1 MVLGE
6 HLGAQPAELL
16 GHAFAEIGVS
26 HRDQPT
32 ERTAGYRRG
41 VLPMQADPTGLS
53 SPLGQLVIA
62 AMLLV
67 AIVVT
72 LRWLWQNRR
81 R

>member
-1 MVLGE
+1 
-6 HLGAQPAELL
+6 
-16 GHAFAEIGVS
+16 
-26 HRDQPT
+26 
-32 ERTAGYRRG
+32 
-41 VLPMQADPTGLS
+41 MQADPTGLS